1 MLINGKVMDEMM
13 NKNSNT
19 DSTAEHMMNQLKMD
33 MALEVTVITNSDRNT
48 T

>member
-19 DSTAEHMMNQLKMD
+19 DSTADSMMEKLK
-33 MALEVTVITNSDRNT
+33 L
-48 T
+48 